1 MKFCLFKTFRYT
13 PGVRAEGATLSGV
26 RAEGATLSGVRSE
39 GAALV
44 NVGGGSPEI

>member
-13 PGVRAEGATLSGV
+13 PGV